1 MPVVSIHL
9 KRGSAIWLTKE
20 LPDESERKI
29 SRSFHGRKE
38 NELLYENETT
48 NGWISVIR
56 DLRSGD
62 LVTTDLRRRSAKGL
76 IDVIVNQLD
85 ANEIEIMVN
94 DPRPPGPSK
103 ISFRIVDR

>member
-20 LPDESERKI
+20 LPDESERRI
-29 SRSFHGRKE
+29 SRSFRGKKE

-76 IDVIVNQLD
+76 IDVIVNQL
-85 ANEIEIMVN
+85 NERELELMVN
-94 DPRPPGPSK
+94 DPRPPGPNK
-103 ISFRIVDR
+103 ISFLTIHR